1 MDRKKFIQSGM
12 IKFGDFTLTSGKKS
26 TYYVDIKE
34 ACTNPATLSEIC
46 EELEKKSIYGT
57 IAGMELGAVPLIV
70 GISLKTDKPYV
81 IVRKGERNHGTK
93 KQIIGNIIPGSKIDL
108 IEDVVTTG
116 NSLLKT
122 ALALRENGA
131 IVDHAVC
138 VVDRESGGEDLL
150 KENGIKLESVV
161 KISEL
166 L

>member
-1 MDRKKFIQSGM
+1 MDKEKFIQSGM

-46 EELEKKSIYGT
+46 GDLEKKTIYGT

-70 GISLKTDKPYV
+70 GISLQTGKPY
-81 IVRKGERNHGTK
+81 IIIRKGERDHGTK
-93 KQIIGNIIPGSKIDL
+93 KQIIGSMTLGNKIDL

-122 ALALRENGA
+122 AQVLRENGA
-131 IVDHAVC
+131 IIDHAVC
-138 VVDRESGGEDLL
+138 VVDRESGGKELL
-150 KENGIKLESVV
+150 KDNGIKLESVA

>member
-1 MDRKKFIQSGM
+1 MDREKFIKSGM

-34 ACTNPATLSEIC
+34 ACTDPEILSEIC
-46 EELEKKSIYGT
+46 DELVDKTRYNS

-70 GISLKTDKPYV
+70 GVSLKTNKPY
-81 IVRKGERNHGTK
+81 IIIRKGEREHGTK
-93 KQIIGNIIPGSKIDL
+93 KRIIGNVTPGSKIDL

-122 ALALRENGA
+122 AVILRENGA
-131 IVDHAVC
+131 IVDHAIC
-138 VVDRESGGEDLL
+138 VVDRESGGYELL
-150 KENGIKLESVV
+150 KENGIMLESVA

>member
-1 MDRKKFIQSGM
+1 MDKEKFIQSGM

-34 ACTNPATLSEIC
+34 ACTDPATLSEIC
-46 EELEKKSIYGT
+46 DDLAGKTIYDT
-57 IAGMELGAVPLIV
+57 VAGMELGAVPLIV
-70 GISLKTDKPYV
+70 GISLKTGKPY
-81 IVRKGERNHGTK
+81 IIIRKGEREHGTK
-93 KQIIGNIIPGSKIDL
+93 KQIVGNIVSGSRIDL

-122 ALALRENGA
+122 AKILRENGA

-138 VVDRESGGEDLL
+138 VVDREPGGEELL
-150 KENGIKLESVV
+150 KENGIKLESVA

>member
-1 MDRKKFIQSGM
+1 MDREKFIQSGI

-34 ACTNPATLSEIC
+34 ACTEPATLSEIC
-46 EELEKKSIYGT
+46 DDLEKKTIYGT

-70 GISLKTDKPYV
+70 GISLKTGKPY
-81 IVRKGERNHGTK
+81 IIIRKGERDHGTK
-93 KQIIGNIIPGSKIDL
+93 KQIIGSMVPGNKIDL

-122 ALALRENGA
+122 AQVLRENGA

-138 VVDRESGGEDLL
+138 VVDRESGGKELL
-150 KENGIKLESVV
+150 EKNGIKLESVA

>member
-1 MDRKKFIQSGM
+1 MDKEKFIQSGM

-34 ACTNPATLSEIC
+34 ACTDPTTLSEIC
-46 EELEKKSIYGT
+46 DDLAGKTIYDT
-57 IAGMELGAVPLIV
+57 VAGMELGADTIIV
-70 GISLKTDKPYV
+70 GISLKTGKPY
-81 IVRKGERNHGTK
+81 IIIRKGEREHGTK
-93 KQIIGNIIPGSKIDL
+93 KQIVGNIVSGSRIDL

-122 ALALRENGA
+122 AKILRENGA

-138 VVDRESGGEDLL
+138 VVDRESGGEELL
-150 KENGIKLESVV
+150 KENGIKLESVA

>member
-1 MDRKKFIQSGM
+1 MDREKFIQSGM
-12 IKFGDFTLTSGKKS
+12 IKFGDFTLTSGKES

-34 ACTNPATLSEIC
+34 ACTDPATLSEIC
-46 EELEKKSIYGT
+46 GDLAKKTIYGT

-70 GISLKTDKPYV
+70 GISLQTGKPY
-81 IVRKGERNHGTK
+81 IIIRKGERDHGTK
-93 KQIIGNIIPGSKIDL
+93 KLIIGSMTPGNKIDL

-122 ALALRENGA
+122 AQVLRENGA

-138 VVDRESGGEDLL
+138 VVDRESGGKELL
-150 KENGIKLESVV
+150 KENGIKLESVA